1 MTEHPTPWRVEYN
14 RRFPEWH
21 EKSLPFIVDANGIAI
36 VKMPQHNWHPGLY
49 DELADK
55 TAHQIVTAVNGQAL
69 QDAWAKQVFENSL
82 NPTVPTPRK
91 PVIND

>member
-14 RRFPEWH
+14 RSYHDWNV
-21 EKSLPFIVDANGIAI
+21 KSRPRIVDALGNN
-36 VKMPQHNWHPGLY
+36 VLHMPQNVNHPGVY

-55 TAHQIVTAVNGQAL
+55 TAHQIVAAVNHRAQ
-69 QDAWAKQVFENSL
+69 QQEWAKQILEHGSS
-82 NPTVPTPRK
+82 PTVPTPRK